1 MGEFGPDLYFFRH
14 TKYDFRIGWRKR
26 SGRAPRGR
34 RGAVCVEEILVH
46 GGRPLFGE
54 LEMPTAK
61 NSILPILAAAVL
73 TRGAVCIR
81 RAPLLQDV
89 ETSMQLL
96 AALGC
101 PAVRAGQDLL
111 LSCGGPVGDTVPRP
125 LMAAMRSSIYYL
137 APMLAR
143 AGRARLSFPG
153 GCRLGARPIDIHL
166 EGLRAMGARV
176 ITEGDQLECE
186 APDGLQGARFHLRFP
201 SVGATETLMMA
212 AAAARGETVLTGVA
226 REPEI
231 RDLAD
236 FLNACGGKVRG
247 AGTGRIII
255 RGGPL
260 HGCEYT
266 PIPDRITAQTVLC
279 AGAICGGELLLRRTP
294 FEPVRPLADFLAQA
308 GCKVRR
314 LDHDRVSLVSDGRL
328 SALGEL
334 STGVYPSFA
343 TDAGPLLAAAMLTA
357 DGTTRLRETIFT
369 NRFACSTQFSKMG
382 ADLRCQGSVLE
393 IRGVLALRG
402 ARMEASD
409 LRGGAALVIAALAA
423 EGESRIGGM
432 EYIRRGYEDIGG
444 MFGALGAVI
453 GCRTQPEREH
463 STVRYGAICDR
474 MIQE

>member
-1 MGEFGPDLYFFRH
+1 MC
-14 TKYDFRIGWRKR
+14 GWR
-26 SGRAPRGR
+26 
-34 RGAVCVEEILVH
+34 GAFCVEEILVR

-73 TRGAVCIR
+73 TRGAVCIH

-101 PAVRAGQDLL
+101 PAVRVGQDLL

-166 EGLRAMGARV
+166 EGLAAMGAR
-176 ITEGDQLECE
+176 IHTDGEQLECE
-186 APDGLQGARFHLRFP
+186 APGGLRGTRFRLRFP
-201 SVGATETLMMA
+201 SVGATETLMIA
-212 AAAARGETVLTGVA
+212 AAAAQGETVLTGVA

-247 AGTGRIII
+247 AGSRKIVIQ
-255 RGGPL
+255 GGAL

-279 AGAICGGELLLRRTP
+279 AGAVCGGRILLHRTP
-294 FEPVRPLADFLAQA
+294 FEPIRPLAEWLAQA
-308 GCKVRR
+308 GCSLRR
-314 LDHDRVSLVSDGRL
+314 LDHDRVELFSAGCLT
-328 SALGEL
+328 ALGRR
-334 STGVYPSFA
+334 STGVYPAFA
-343 TDAGPLLAAAMLTA
+343 TDAGPLLAASMLTA
-357 DGTTRLRETIFT
+357 RGTTRLQETIFT
-369 NRFACSTQFSKMG
+369 NRFACAGQFEKMG
-382 ADLRCQGSVLE
+382 ADLDCSGSLLE
-393 IRGVLALRG
+393 IRGVPALQG
-402 ARMEASD
+402 AQLQAGD

-423 EGESRIGGM
+423 EGESRIGGV

-444 MFGALGAVI
+444 MFGALGAAI
-453 GCRTQPEREH
+453 SCRTQPERE
-463 STVRYGAICDR
+463 TTAAGR
-474 MIQE
+474 